1 MEHQYK
7 DAYQNTS
14 PPNLRE
20 EFEIAKINLAANPIE
35 EDAKYA
41 MYEEHPYIPAQDPR
55 GVNVVQKIKEGVPYL
70 HVEDDHVTMDQLLDE
85 LKNLDVECDC
95 EGEGGGG
102 SVVDPDI
109 TPEDPDGDGIIE
121 ID

>member
-35 EDAKYA
+35 EDTKYN

-55 GVNVVQKIKEGVPYL
+55 SVNVINKIKEGVPYL
-70 HVEDDHVTMDQLLDE
+70 QVEDDAVKMHQLIDILEDLDI
-85 LKNLDVECDC
+85 ECDC
-95 EGEGGGG
+95 EGEGGSG
-102 SVVDPDI
+102 SDNPNI
-109 TPEDPDGDGIIE
+109 TPEDPDGDGVIE